1 MDPAPATKPVAPRTD
16 AAHWVIRVAGVLYAV
31 GVGLLALA
39 VYVDLPGFLDAYG
52 DPRASWPVAVN
63 LVAGL
68 LAYGTWRW
76 ANRRNTRPFAVVLL
90 GLGVATVLVL
100 ASASYAACP
109 EDRLSTGW
117 SVVTR
122 VVGLLTNNYA
132 IDMFA
137 APGCDTGGVPL
148 ALQFARLT
156 QLIVLLVAATS
167 ALAAL
172 LRTQVDRV
180 AVRWSPR
187 LSVVLGADAT
197 SAPLLRA
204 LAADS
209 TGSRW
214 RCSPRTP
221 RRRGWGRPGP
231 RGGAWWSPTRAGS
244 SPWSGCSA
252 GRAIDTPCAGSR
264 CSPLTAPRRS
274 G

>member
-1 MDPAPATKPVAPRTD
+1 MS
-16 AAHWVIRVAGVLYAV
+16 
-31 GVGLLALA
+31 
-39 VYVDLPGFLDAYG
+39 F
-52 DPRASWPVAVN
+52 
-63 LVAGL
+63 
-68 LAYGTWRW
+68 GTWRW
-76 ANRRNTRPFAVVLL
+76 VNRRNSRPFAVVLL
-90 GLGVATVLVL
+90 GLGIVTVLVL

-109 EDRLSTGW
+109 DAGLSTGW

-167 ALAAL
+167 ALTAL

-187 LSVVLGADAT
+187 LSVVARRSTPPRRRCCPPWPRTPTAT
-197 SAPLLRA
+197 RS
-204 LAADS
+204 
-209 TGSRW
+209 
-214 RCSPRTP
+214 RCSPRTRWRP
-221 RRRGWGRPGP
+221 WVGPGP
-231 RGGAWWSPTRAGS
+231 RGGVAGGGHR
-244 SPWSGCSA
+244 PAPGRDA
-252 GRAIDTPCAGSR
+252 GPAARPPAPAGTPCAGWP
-264 CSPLTAPRRS
+264 CWLPTAPRRS